1 MLILPVMVA
10 SCVFSFYPL
19 LKTIISS
26 FTFTNVYGE
35 WTGWAG
41 GFFWKRMFG
50 NEEFW
55 KMLGIT
61 LKFAAA
67 NFAGTFVMAM
77 FMALIS
83 YKKSKNGRMIQMLFA
98 SRQWFRSAWNLRFT
112 NCFSRISLPRLWAP
126 AQQTV
131 GS

>member
-26 FTFTNVYGE
+26 VTFTNVYGE

-41 GFFWKRMFG
+41 GFFWKRMFQ

-67 NFAGTFVMAM
+67 NFVGTFVMAM

-98 SRQWFRSAWNLRFT
+98 KPVAIAYASTCGTEIQYRDT
-112 NCFSRISLPRLWAP
+112 D
-126 AQQTV
+126 
-131 GS
+131 